1 MCLKIVSRP
10 LKSEF
15 CPCSSGEEGRYSTE
29 MVILGW
35 KKVKLKKT
43 KLLVAFQDPTN
54 DSSRDLEVEK

>member
-1 MCLKIVSRP
+1 MCLKNVSRP

-15 CPCSSGEEGRYSTE
+15 CPCLSGKEGRYSTE
-29 MVILGW
+29 MVIRGW
-35 KKVKLKKT
+35 KKVKLKKA